1 MSEVTTQGLL
11 TAEHRG
17 LRELYAAA
25 KTLERH
31 WGRLARM
38 ISPPAQPEL
47 LRDGATAA
55 RELLAELETRTAEYD
70 LFGTPAAQGVGAQIA
85 GARGLSDR
93 LLERNQALRGAL
105 LDLRHTALLLHYLAT
120 LARTRGD
127 DGLAVWHAAWEE
139 RLRAFEDRGLEAV
152 AAMAADPDGAIA
164 PADDGTIGRM
174 GQKLNHTLGSLGEAI
189 DNRFGHR

>member
-1 MSEVTTQGLL
+1 MSDVTTHGLL
-11 TAEHRG
+11 AAEHRA

-38 ISPPAQPEL
+38 MSPPTQPEL
-47 LRDGATAA
+47 LREGSTAA
-55 RELLAELETRTAEYD
+55 RELLAELETRTAEHD
-70 LFGTPAAQGVGAQIA
+70 LFGTPAAQGLGAQIG

-105 LDLRHTALLLHYLAT
+105 LELRHTVLALHYLAA

-127 DGLAVWHAAWEE
+127 EGLAAWHAAWEE
-139 RLRAFEDRGLEAV
+139 RLRALEDRGLDAV
-152 AAMAADPDGAIA
+152 AALAADPDGATA
-164 PADDGTIGRM
+164 PADDGTLGRM

>member
-1 MSEVTTQGLL
+1 MSEVTTHGLL

-31 WGRLARM
+31 WGRLARL
-38 ISPPAQPEL
+38 PGQPEL
-47 LRDGATAA
+47 LRDGAMAA
-55 RELLAELETRTAEYD
+55 RELLGELEARTAEHD
-70 LFGTPAAQGVGAQIA
+70 LFGTPAAQGVGAQIG

-105 LDLRHTALLLHYLAT
+105 LDLRHTMLLLHYLAA

-127 DGLAVWHAAWEE
+127 ADLAAWHAAWEE
-139 RLRAFEDRGLEAV
+139 RLGAFEDRGRDAV
-152 AAMAADPDGAIA
+152 AALAADPESATM
-164 PADDGTIGRM
+164 PADDGMIGRA